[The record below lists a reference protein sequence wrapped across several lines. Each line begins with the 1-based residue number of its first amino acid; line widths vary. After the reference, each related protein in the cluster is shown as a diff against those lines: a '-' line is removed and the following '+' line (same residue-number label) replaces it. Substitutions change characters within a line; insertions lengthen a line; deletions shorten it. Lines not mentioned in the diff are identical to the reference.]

1 MLSYSQESY
10 FDSHQSVTDIH
21 RMMIVFYFSIV
32 PSFFV
37 YNLSAVSTSRLGVLT
52 KVHRRINILSI
63 HYTTILVSSVEW
75 PATES
80 WVSTF
85 LLRQFR
91 IGDRRSLVCHQKAR
105 KWRLCLR
112 TTVCVKREKGKES
125 KWQEVCLKRN
135 GRRLIIINRPVARIW
150 TKSMKT
156 LMNIFWPITGQ
167 LVGSTSTNW
176 GNNREEDNSEEGL
189 FMGNTYCTSRS
200 SPQLGPEHGMIKN
213 QMNKQTMWWKYE
225 IHFSLFF
232 FKFC

>member
-1 MLSYSQESY
+1 MINQWQITPLPGHSVVTCIDSDCPVANYISFNMLSYSQESY

-37 YNLSAVSTSRLGVLT
+37 YNLSVVSTSRLGVLT

-150 TKSMKT
+150 TRSMKT
-156 LMNIFWPITGQ
+156 LMNIFLTNYRTACGKHINELRKQQRGGQ
-167 LVGSTSTNW
+167 
-176 GNNREEDNSEEGL
+176 
-189 FMGNTYCTSRS
+189 
-200 SPQLGPEHGMIKN
+200 
-213 QMNKQTMWWKYE
+213 
-225 IHFSLFF
+225 
-232 FKFC
+232 